1 MIVVVIEDSQIDD
14 DNDND
19 NEHYFGISKA
29 TTVADGEDQG
39 FPT

>member
-14 DNDND
+14 DND

-39 FPT
+39 FST